1 MPYQLNPK
9 TNNLGTACSTKTS
22 CRPNEALSKT
32 FKVVM
37 GLPDRGMALH
47 KQNLTQGRCSLEQ
60 IGSLADLEITLKVF
74 LWIR

>member
-1 MPYQLNPK
+1 MINPK
-9 TNNLGTACSTKTS
+9 TNNLGMAYSIKTS
-22 CRPNEALSKT
+22 YRPNETLSKT

-47 KQNLTQGRCSLEQ
+47 KQKPTQGRCSLEQ
-60 IGSLADLEITLKVF
+60 IGSLADLEITLKVI